1 MAKSSIR
8 RIIRLETTPE
18 GATVPVELY
27 ARPRGG
33 KKKKTERT
41 LRPLRRAQRQL
52 ARAQVAMAADYL
64 DRFDR
69 SDRKKRNGWLRDN
82 PRNVWKA
89 VRKGSKQIKL
99 TKIL

>member
-8 RIIRLETTPE
+8 RIIRLETTPD
-18 GATVPVELY
+18 GATVPVEIY
-27 ARPRGG
+27 ARQSGG
-33 KKKKTERT
+33 KKKTERS
-41 LRPLRRAQRQL
+41 LRPMRRAQRQL
-52 ARAQVAMAADYL
+52 ARAQVAMAAEYL

>member
-41 LRPLRRAQRQL
+41 LRPLRRAQRHL
-52 ARAQVAMAADYL
+52 LGRRRRGIKHRRRL
-64 DRFDR
+64 
-69 SDRKKRNGWLRDN
+69 RKE
-82 PRNVWKA
+82 
-89 VRKGSKQIKL
+89 
-99 TKIL
+99 